1 MANHAT
7 LRIRRVKCVD
17 EIGGSFAEA
26 FGNDEIHC
34 AVFSADLRGSTK
46 NSGEFGIWGNFNSGD
61 VKKFNPPKPVAEI
74 DLAGKTGEV
83 KVGCAVLL
91 FENQLTG
98 GKGLEKAWAEWVKT
112 YKAAVEDQMM
122 KRGLSLAQAYAVAQQ
137 GYLQPPSVAPET
149 HARGHRP
156 GHTDVLVGGGAMATP
171 RTGSPSTAFIIDDD
185 LMDPSEGTGEEKPGE
200 TKDTTWDKVRDGFLV
215 ALAVAVAAFTIKF
228 GEYVVN
234 QLVSWSQDKY
244 FPPMA
249 VTAKFDASTEPENA
263 PPVAT
268 GVVSTAGHGGFYEL
282 EWDIL
287 LG

>member
-1 MANHAT
+1 MANTAT

-17 EIGGSFAEA
+17 EIGSSFAEA

-34 AVFSADLRGSTK
+34 AVFSADLRGLTK
-46 NSGEFGIWGNFNSGD
+46 TSGEFGIWGNFNSGD
-61 VKKFNPPKPVAEI
+61 VAKFNPPKRVSDI

-83 KVGCAVLL
+83 EVGYAVLL
-91 FENQLTG
+91 FENQLTAG
-98 GKGLEKAWAEWVKT
+98 QGMEKAWAEWVKT
-112 YKAAVEDQMM
+112 YKAAVKDEMM
-122 KRGLSLAQAYAVAQQ
+122 KRGLTVAQAYAVAQQ
-137 GYLQPPSVAPET
+137 GYPQPPSVAPET
-149 HARGHRP
+149 HARGNRP
-156 GHTDVLVGGGAMATP
+156 GHTDVLAGGGAMATS

-200 TKDTTWDKVRDGFLV
+200 NKETTWDKVVDGFFV

-228 GEYVVN
+228 GEYVLN

-249 VTAKFDASTEPENA
+249 VKAKFDASTEPEGA

-268 GVVSTAGHGGFYEL
+268 GVVSTVGHGGTYEL